1 MLFCC
6 VAHSQEEDKQQ
17 LQDLQQQIK
26 QKQKLIE
33 SNLAT
38 AKELQAQLQKQELA
52 IASSAKKL
60 DETGKQLADNQQ
72 QQNALTERQKKLQKK
87 QAQQEAVL
95 AKQLRSAYMAG
106 NHDYAKMI
114 FNLQSASKFERMLT
128 YYQYL
133 NAERQQQIDEFKQL
147 GIELDDIA
155 KQLISKQQQLESLQ
169 AEQKQQQKQLAAQQ
183 KSRQVTLASLN
194 KKIDSEAAK
203 VEQLQINEQTLLQAL
218 QAAQERA
225 ERQSSTGAVS
235 LVGLG
240 KLKGHLLH
248 PVKGQMRRL
257 FGDRRQGQVRWKG
270 ILIYS
275 NEGAPVQAVQD
286 AQVLYADWLKGF
298 GLVIA
303 LDHGEGYMSLY
314 GHNQALLKEVGETVR
329 KGDTIALVGQSG
341 GQSRP
346 GLYFEIR
353 HKGSPVNPSQWLSR

>member
-1 MLFCC
+1 MFFCLS
-6 VAHSQEEDKQQ
+6 AIAQEEEQQQ

-26 QKQKLIE
+26 QKQQLIE

-38 AKELQAQLQKQELA
+38 AKELQKQLKQQELDIAISAKALAATQKQLTDN
-52 IASSAKKL
+52 IKQQSS
-60 DETGKQLADNQQ
+60 
-72 QQNALTERQKKLQKK
+72 LTERQQKLQKQQK
-87 QAQQEAVL
+87 QQEAIL

-114 FNLQSASKFERMLT
+114 FNLQSASTFERMLT

-147 GIELDDIA
+147 GIELDAIA
-155 KQLISKQQQLESLQ
+155 AELVEKQQQLESLKTSQ
-169 AEQKQQQKQLAAQQ
+169 QKQQQKLTAQQ
-183 KSRQVTLASLN
+183 QSRQVTLASLN

-225 ERQSSTGAVS
+225 QRQSSQGAVS
-235 LVGLG
+235 LNGLA
-240 KLKGHLLH
+240 KFKGHLQQ
-248 PVKGQMRRL
+248 PVKGQMRKL
-257 FGDRRQGQVRWKG
+257 FGARRQGQVRWKG
-270 ILIYS
+270 ILIYG

-314 GHNQALLKEVGETVR
+314 GHNQALLKEVGETVK